1 MKRETINKIANLLLT
16 IITAIVSA
24 FFVQSCKNNL

>member
-1 MKRETINKIANLLLT
+1 MKRTTINKIANLVLT

-24 FFVQSCKNNL
+24 FFVQSCR